1 MTPPAIFGL
10 SSTEM
15 TMPALDV
22 KKKLKDTYARF
33 VKLYHPDVSG
43 QKVIV
48 DAKGKILSQEEKNAR
63 FLEVQSAYEL
73 LKSTKRRLA
82 YNRYSTTSWNHTKK
96 QTSRRDEWFSDENF
110 RRFQQANANR
120 FTHSFRRNEQ
130 FWTAGTWEDYYRMR
144 HNRAPPTREQ
154 VQKNK
159 YQILVVVLA
168 IGGLVCSLQIM
179 TALDASLVRRLAL
192 AEEYRKSAAD
202 LEQSRS
208 NFGEGDLAA
217 SRLERFLVS
226 RRLVMPDT
234 IDLQYSTSM
243 RNPFPAFAPKEL
255 APVGTYLKEDDL
267 LMTEYA
273 RRRVS
278 KWDQDNEA
286 TGGVK

>member
-1 MTPPAIFGL
+1 
-10 SSTEM
+10 
-15 TMPALDV
+15 MPTLEV
-22 KKKLKDTYARF
+22 KKKLKDTYTRY

-63 FLEVQSAYEL
+63 FLEVQAAYEI

-82 YNRYSTTSWNHTKK
+82 YNRYNTTSWNHTKK
-96 QTSRRDEWFSDENF
+96 QTSRRDEWFSEENF

-144 HNRAPPTREQ
+144 HKQEPPTREQ

-159 YQILVVVLA
+159 YKILVVVLA
-168 IGGLVCSLQIM
+168 IGGLVCTLQIM
-179 TALDASLVRRLAL
+179 TALDASLVRKKAL
-192 AEEYRKSAAD
+192 AEEYHKSASD
-202 LEQSRS
+202 LEQSRN
-208 NFGEGDLAA
+208 NFGEGDLPA

-226 RRLVMPDT
+226 RRLAMPDT
-234 IDLQYSTSM
+234 HDLQYATTM

-255 APVGTYLKEDDL
+255 ASTGTYVEEDNL

-273 RRRVS
+273 RRKVS
-278 KWDQDNEA
+278 QWDKDEEASHNED
-286 TGGVK
+286 